1 MVQEPGTSH
10 ISNLGQICNSFLI
23 EMQFYKKQRDVAS
36 ALVAAAVH
44 SGQAHQKALSEA
56 VNLNEHGLY
65 LAPGTAWRLMLVSKH
80 AGQNAAAVFL
90 QICDASESN
99 EWLTC
104 RYRISEQL
112 KKACSQSS

>member
-1 MVQEPGTSH
+1 MSEAFARRLTGRLHTYV
-10 ISNLGQICNSFLI
+10 
-23 EMQFYKKQRDVAS
+23 YKKQRDVAS

-112 KKACSQSS
+112 KKDICSVFAI